1 MQDRNDSIVADLMEQ
16 LIETGPDGM
25 AGVFTA
31 LFNLAMRVER
41 EQHLGARAYER
52 TPERGGYANGFKP
65 KRLDTAAGTLK
76 LQVPKSRGG
85 ETPFY
90 PQSLERGRRSTRAVM
105 LAIAQMYIQGVS
117 TRDVEKVMAEFGL
130 ESLSSSQVSRAAALL
145 DEELEAW
152 RTRPLGP
159 FPYLFLD
166 ARYEK
171 MRVGGV
177 VRDVAILSAIGIGE
191 DGKRSVLGLS
201 VALSEAEIHWR
212 DFIRSLTDRGLHGVR
227 FITSDDHAGLGIAR
241 KAVLPG
247 AAWQRCQFH
256 LARNAIHHAPTLAI
270 RKAIGRQLR
279 AVWNAVDLAGAEAEL
294 ARIVAAYADSAP
306 KLAQWLERNVP
317 EGLAVFSLPEA
328 HRRRM
333 RTANPI
339 ERAIQQE
346 LKRRTRKIR
355 VFPNEASLE
364 RLATAILVEI
374 DEQWIAADRA
384 YLTMENRDG

>member
-1 MQDRNDSIVADLMEQ
+1 V
-16 LIETGPDGM
+16 IETGPDGM

-41 EQHLGARAYER
+41 EQHLGAQAYER

-65 KRLDTAAGTLK
+65 KRIDTAAGTLT

-130 ESLSSSQVSRAAALL
+130 ESLSSSQVSRAAAML

-152 RTRPLGP
+152 RTRRLGA

-166 ARYEK
+166 ARHEK

-212 DFIRSLTDRGLHGVR
+212 EFIRSLTDRGLHGVR

-241 KAVLPG
+241 RAVLPG
-247 AAWQRCQFH
+247 VAWQRCQFH

-270 RKAIGRQLR
+270 RKAVGRQLR

>member
-1 MQDRNDSIVADLMEQ
+1 MQDRNDRIVADLMEQ

-65 KRLDTAAGTLK
+65 KRLDTAAGTLT

-159 FPYLFLD
+159 LPYLFLD

-247 AAWQRCQFH
+247 AAWQRCQLGLLKNLTITESMAVGLVSGGQDDRTAESGSARVFRLR
-256 LARNAIHHAPTLAI
+256 LAAGSCSRRSHSGAGGSGARSILA
-270 RKAIGRQLR
+270 AGRGGRSLR
-279 AVWNAVDLAGAEAEL
+279 A
-294 ARIVAAYADSAP
+294 
-306 KLAQWLERNVP
+306 
-317 EGLAVFSLPEA
+317 
-328 HRRRM
+328 RRRAA
-333 RTANPI
+333 RD
-339 ERAIQQE
+339 RAGGGGPPDA
-346 LKRRTRKIR
+346 RRVSSRR
-355 VFPNEASLE
+355 RS
-364 RLATAILVEI
+364 RS
-374 DEQWIAADRA
+374 AADARGGGQSGDPVVRWVWA
-384 YLTMENRDG
+384 SGPAARSFLA